1 MHNCNFRYN
10 LRTPPGLESFTLTGN
25 FADTYPRPEEIKMP
39 ADNLHTINVKGIE
52 SIRFLTYARR
62 QGLSSTKLK
71 HLTIASF
78 VTFNNFAGR
87 FLRNDLEMLHT
98 YAGDGVFDGV
108 EFLGLQ
114 DDNLVDRDFAI
125 LHKLFSSVEHLDIEA
140 PQITD
145 AFVSDLQRSPR
156 SRIKTITLRNC
167 VNVPLDIVEWSRI
180 RNVKVN
186 IVRQSL
192 QPSTNNGRRIR
203 YE

>member
-1 MHNCNFRYN
+1 
-10 LRTPPGLESFTLTGN
+10 
-25 FADTYPRPEEIKMP
+25 MP
-39 ADNLHTINVKGIE
+39 ADNLHTIYVKGTE

-71 HLTIASF
+71 NLTIANF

-98 YAGDGVFDGV
+98 YAGNGVFDGV

-114 DDNLVDRDFAI
+114 DDNIVDGDYVI

-156 SRIKTITLRNC
+156 SHIKTMTLRNC
-167 VNVPLDIVEWSRI
+167 ANVPLEIVEWSRI

-192 QPSTNNGRRIR
+192 QPKTNDGRRLR